1 VRRLLTVAP
10 PLPGQ
15 SASEA
20 PPSSSGVPTGPV
32 QGAPTVAIGQAWNVD
47 AGYRL
52 DPQVALR
59 AEPFGALAYHYGTRR
74 LTFLRSP
81 LLVEVVRSLE
91 HHGSAAAAVDAAVP
105 PAKRTAYLKALADLA
120 QSGFIR
126 PLGGKDQDAH

>member
-1 VRRLLTVAP
+1 LTVAP
-10 PLPGQ
+10 PLPRQ
-15 SASEA
+15 STSEA
-20 PPSSSGVPTGPV
+20 PPPSSGQSAAPV
-32 QGAPTVAIGQAWNVD
+32 QAAPTAATGQAWNVD
-47 AGYRL
+47 AGYSL

-105 PAKRTAYLKALADLA
+105 PAKRTAFLKALADLA

-126 PLGGKDQDAH
+126 PLGGNDHDAH